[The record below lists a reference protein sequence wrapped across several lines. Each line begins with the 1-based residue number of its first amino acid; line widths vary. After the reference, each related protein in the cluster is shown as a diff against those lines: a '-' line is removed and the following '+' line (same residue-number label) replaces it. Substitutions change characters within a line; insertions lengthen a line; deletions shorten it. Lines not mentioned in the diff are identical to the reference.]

1 VATLANPEHR
11 DLATRA
17 RSYAEDLVGE
27 GGEVPADAPELRAEL
42 ETGWLRRVHAGDP
55 ASAA

>member
-1 VATLANPEHR
+1 VLRVGEG
-11 DLATRA
+11 
-17 RSYAEDLVGE
+17 LVGE
-27 GGEVPADAPELRAEL
+27 NGEAPAHPPELRAEL